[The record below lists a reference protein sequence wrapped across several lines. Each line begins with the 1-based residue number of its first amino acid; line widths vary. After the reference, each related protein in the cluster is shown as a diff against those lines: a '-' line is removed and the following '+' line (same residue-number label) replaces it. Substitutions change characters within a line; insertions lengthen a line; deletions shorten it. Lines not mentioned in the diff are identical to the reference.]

1 MVERSKKTSKEVKK
15 AIETIEDSGL
25 SVYRYRRK
33 ERSFVKIYTHSLE
46 SVLPKISGNALK
58 VFHALGLKMNYEDTV
73 IQLSQKE
80 IRELTNLSQ
89 HTIREALNE
98 LEELK
103 IIKRL
108 GPNNCRK
115 YLINQ
120 MYIKKGK

>member
-1 MVERSKKTSKEVKK
+1 MDREVKKQSKEVKK
-15 AIETIEDSGL
+15 AIETIEESGL
-25 SVYRYRRK
+25 SVYRHRRK

-46 SVLPKISGNALK
+46 VILPKISGNGLK

-73 IQLSQKE
+73 VQLTQKE
-80 IRELTNLSQ
+80 IKEITNLSE

-98 LEELK
+98 LERLK

-120 MYIKKGK
+120 MYVKKGK